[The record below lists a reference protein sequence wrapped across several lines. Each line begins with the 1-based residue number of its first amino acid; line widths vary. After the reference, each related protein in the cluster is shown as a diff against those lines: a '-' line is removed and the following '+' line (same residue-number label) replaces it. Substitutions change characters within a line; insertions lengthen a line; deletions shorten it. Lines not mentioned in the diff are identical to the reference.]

1 MAVGNWQP
9 GPHSGEHFLATNI
22 TTSGLPLAV
31 LPLVELVSVN
41 VAEPQIIG
49 AFRGKPITSGIAK
62 QPVTQDT
69 LHLDWLNL
77 AGDRQA
83 DLRVHG
89 GRDKAVYAYPAE
101 HIERW
106 NAELTPETPYGPGT
120 FGENLTTRGW
130 LEDAV
135 RIGDIW
141 AWGDALLQVSEPRH
155 PCFKLGMRTGRR
167 DIIKRM
173 ETNGRSGWYL
183 RVLQPGLVPVTGPIM
198 VVSQALD
205 APTVLE
211 TTGGAGGWR

>member
-1 MAVGNWQP
+1 MAAGNWQP
-9 GPHSGEHFLATNI
+9 RPHSGEHFLETDI
-22 TTSGLPLAV
+22 TTPGLPLSV
-31 LPLVELVSVN
+31 LPPVELVSVN

-49 AFRGKPITSGIAK
+49 TFRGKPITSGIAK
-62 QPVTQDT
+62 QPITQET

-106 NAELTPETPYGPGT
+106 NVDLTPETPYGPGT

-130 LEDAV
+130 LENAV

-155 PCFKLGMRTGRR
+155 PCFKLGMRTERR

-183 RVLQPGLVPVTGPIM
+183 RVLQPGLVPVAGPIT

-211 TTGGAGGWR
+211 TTGGVGDWR

>member
-1 MAVGNWQP
+1 
-9 GPHSGEHFLATNI
+9 
-22 TTSGLPLAV
+22 
-31 LPLVELVSVN
+31 VELVSVN
-41 VAEPQIIG
+41 VAEPQLLG
-49 AFRGKPITSGIAK
+49 TFRGQPITSGIAK
-62 QPVTQDT
+62 QAVTQAA

-77 AGDRQA
+77 EGDRQA

-89 GRDKAVYAYPAE
+89 GRDKAVYAYPSE
-101 HIERW
+101 HILRW
-106 NAELTPETPYGPGT
+106 NAELQPETPFGPGT
-120 FGENLTTRGW
+120 FGENLTTQGW

-135 RIGDIW
+135 HIGDIW

-173 ETNGRSGWYL
+173 EANGRSGWYL
-183 RVLQPGLVPVTGPIM
+183 RVLQPGTVPVAGPIS

-211 TTGGAGGWR
+211 TTGGMGDWR

>member
-1 MAVGNWQP
+1 MNQQSLSEAPAAQN
-9 GPHSGEHFLATNI
+9 
-22 TTSGLPLAV
+22 LPTM
-31 LPLVELVSVN
+31 ELVSVN
-41 VAEPQIIG
+41 VAEPEIIG
-49 AFRGKPITSGIAK
+49 TFRGQPITSGIAK
-62 QPVTQDT
+62 QPVQQES

-77 AGDRQA
+77 EGDRQA

-106 NAELTPETPYGPGT
+106 NADLQPETPYGPGR

-135 RIGDIW
+135 HIGDIW

-173 ETNGRSGWYL
+173 EANGRSGWYL
-183 RVLQPGLVPVTGPIM
+183 RVLQPGQVPVAGPIT
-198 VVSQALD
+198 VVSRALD

-211 TTGGAGGWR
+211 TTGGTGDWR

>member
-1 MAVGNWQP
+1 L
-9 GPHSGEHFLATNI
+9 ETKI
-22 TTSGLPLAV
+22 TIHAQPLAA

-41 VAEPQIIG
+41 VAEPEIIG
-49 AFRGKPITSGIAK
+49 TFRGQPIASGIAK
-62 QPVTQDT
+62 QPVTQEI
-69 LHLDWLNL
+69 LRLDWLNL
-77 AGDRQA
+77 EGDRQA

-89 GRDKAVYAYPAE
+89 GRDKAVYAYPSE
-101 HIERW
+101 HVVRW
-106 NAELTPETPYGPGT
+106 NADLQPEIPYGPGT

-135 RIGDIW
+135 HMGDIW

-167 DIIKRM
+167 DVIKRM
-173 ETNGRSGWYL
+173 EANGRSGWYL
-183 RVLQPGLVPVTGPIM
+183 RVLQPGLVPVAGPIT

-211 TTGGAGGWR
+211 TTGGAGDWR

>member
-1 MAVGNWQP
+1 VETTN
-9 GPHSGEHFLATNI
+9 ATHAHLL
-22 TTSGLPLAV
+22 SV
-31 LPLVELVSVN
+31 LPPVELVSVN

-49 AFRGKPITSGIAK
+49 TFRGQPISSGIAK
-62 QPVTQDT
+62 QPVVQEV
-69 LHLDWLNL
+69 LRLDWLNL
-77 AGDRQA
+77 EGDRQA

-89 GRDKAVYAYPAE
+89 GRDKAVYAYPSE
-101 HIERW
+101 HILRW
-106 NAELTPETPYGPGT
+106 NADLQPETPYGPGT

-135 RIGDIW
+135 HIGDIW

-173 ETNGRSGWYL
+173 EANGRSGWYL
-183 RVLQPGLVPVTGPIM
+183 RVLQPGLVPVTGPITI
-198 VVSQALD
+198 VSQELD

-211 TTGGAGGWR
+211 STGGVGDWR

>member
-1 MAVGNWQP
+1 
-9 GPHSGEHFLATNI
+9 
-22 TTSGLPLAV
+22 V

-49 AFRGKPITSGIAK
+49 TFRGKPITSGIAK
-62 QPVTQDT
+62 QPVTQEI
-69 LHLDWLNL
+69 LRLDWLNL
-77 AGDRQA
+77 EGDRQA

-89 GRDKAVYAYPAE
+89 GQDKAVYAYPAE
-101 HIERW
+101 HIVRW
-106 NAELTPETPYGPGT
+106 NADLQPETPYGPGT

-135 RIGDIW
+135 HIGDIW
-141 AWGDALLQVSEPRH
+141 AWGDSLLQVSEPRH

-173 ETNGRSGWYL
+173 EANGRSGWYL
-183 RVLQPGLVPVTGPIM
+183 RVLQPGLVPLAGPIT

-211 TTGGAGGWR
+211 TTGGAGNWR

>member
-1 MAVGNWQP
+1 MNQQSLSEAPAAQN
-9 GPHSGEHFLATNI
+9 
-22 TTSGLPLAV
+22 LPTM
-31 LPLVELVSVN
+31 ELVSVN
-41 VAEPQIIG
+41 VAEPEIIG
-49 AFRGKPITSGIAK
+49 TFRGQPITSGIAK
-62 QPVTQDT
+62 QPVQQES

-77 AGDRQA
+77 EGDRQA

-106 NAELTPETPYGPGT
+106 NADLQPETPYGPGR

-135 RIGDIW
+135 HIGDIW

-167 DIIKRM
+167 DIIKRWKP
-173 ETNGRSGWYL
+173 TAALAGICACCS
-183 RVLQPGLVPVTGPIM
+183 RVTVPVAGPIT

-211 TTGGAGGWR
+211 TTGGIGDWR

>member
-1 MAVGNWQP
+1 M
-9 GPHSGEHFLATNI
+9 ETNI
-22 TTSGLPLAV
+22 ATSAHLESV
-31 LPLVELVSVN
+31 LPPVELVSVN

-49 AFRGKPITSGIAK
+49 TFRGKPITSGIGK
-62 QPVTQDT
+62 QPVRQEI
-69 LHLDWLNL
+69 LRLDWLNL
-77 AGDRQA
+77 EGDRQA

-101 HIERW
+101 HIVRW
-106 NAELTPETPYGPGT
+106 NADLQPETPYGPGT

-130 LEDAV
+130 LEDTV
-135 RIGDIW
+135 RIGDVW

-173 ETNGRSGWYL
+173 EGNGRSGWYL
-183 RVLQPGLVPVTGPIM
+183 RVLQPGLVPVAGPIT

-211 TTGGAGGWR
+211 TTGGQGDWR